1 MAVCCLLVSVR
12 GGVLLYCGDLRC
24 SVFFAEKV
32 AFLLPTETNIL
43 IAGHTLETLDKYLLG
58 GATSVDE
65 QKQKELVDSF
75 NRLLKDLPE
84 GFRYRLLFR
93 DGGELGAN
101 ALALPDGAVIVT
113 DQLIEIAE
121 EHEEVVSVLAHELG
135 GHVVRRHGVRTVL
148 QSSVVSA
155 VAIAFTGGDISSLTI
170 GIPTLLVESKYSK
183 VFEKEADRFAV
194 DMLKAQGGIEEVHF
208 ANMLTRLSNI
218 NGGGGE
224 SKILTYISSHPST
237 KERVQMI
244 KNSSV
249 KDHTN
254 E

>member
-1 MAVCCLLVSVR
+1 M
-12 GGVLLYCGDLRC
+12 
-24 SVFFAEKV
+24 
-32 AFLLPTETNIL
+32 
-43 IAGHTLETLDKYLLG
+43 
-58 GATSVDE
+58 
-65 QKQKELVDSF
+65 DSF

-135 GHVVRRHGVRTVL
+135 HVVRRHGVRTVL

-155 VAIAFTGGDISSLTI
+155 VAIAFTGDISSLTI

-194 DMLKAQGGIEEVHF
+194 DMLKAQGIEEVHF

-218 NGGGGE
+218 NGGGE

>member
-1 MAVCCLLVSVR
+1 M
-12 GGVLLYCGDLRC
+12 
-24 SVFFAEKV
+24 
-32 AFLLPTETNIL
+32 
-43 IAGHTLETLDKYLLG
+43 
-58 GATSVDE
+58 
-65 QKQKELVDSF
+65 
-75 NRLLKDLPE
+75 
-84 GFRYRLLFR
+84 
-93 DGGELGAN
+93 
-101 ALALPDGAVIVT
+101 
-113 DQLIEIAE
+113 
-121 EHEEVVSVLAHELG
+121 
-135 GHVVRRHGVRTVL
+135 VRRHGVRTVL